1 MISLSNLP
9 KYLKS
14 GIILSLFIFGI
25 FISFNLSDNGGG
37 VSAVENIN
45 SNLLGS
51 NNLGSVEKIGPFG
64 NTSSKIRIAYII
76 GVHPLEYKSHSALFE
91 SIINKQNS
99 LNYCYYIYKVRV
111 TKDTKNYAKSRMNG
125 QKLAHSYVVPNVKK
139 QKYNLVID
147 VHSHRGNYPKK
158 RFVFAPNNNKASK
171 NIALKIKSKL
181 SWLSYSF
188 PPSQTS
194 PKYVTIP
201 IVKSGT
207 KTIIYEN
214 YMYQP
219 YTKTKIQAL
228 AFVNVVDK
236 LKF

>member
-1 MISLSNLP
+1 MSNLP
-9 KYLKS
+9 QYLKS

-25 FISFNLSDNGGG
+25 FISFNLSDNDGG

-45 SNLLGS
+45 STLLGS
-51 NNLGSVEKIGPFG
+51 NTLGSVEKIGPFG
-64 NTSSKIRIAYII
+64 NTSSKVKIAYII
-76 GVHPLEYKSHSALFE
+76 GVHPLEYKSHAALFE
-91 SIINKQNS
+91 SIINKQDS
-99 LNYCYYIYKVRV
+99 LKYYYYIYKVHV

-125 QKLAHSYVVPNVKK
+125 QKLAHSYVVADVKK

-147 VHSHRGNYPKK
+147 VHSNRGNYAKK

-188 PPSQTS
+188 PKSQTS

-214 YMYQP
+214 YMNQP
-219 YTKTKIQAL
+219 YSNTKIQAL